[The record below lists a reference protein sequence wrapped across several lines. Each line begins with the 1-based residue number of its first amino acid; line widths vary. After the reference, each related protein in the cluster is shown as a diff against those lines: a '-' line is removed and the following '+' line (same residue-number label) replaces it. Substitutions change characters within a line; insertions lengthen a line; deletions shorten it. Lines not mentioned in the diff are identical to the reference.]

1 MAVLTYLR
9 RILESLDHPDMIN
22 LILHYLLALPN
33 ALPYQLRSKSS
44 VSDARKRKSMDL
56 ASMMAERS
64 DVTVTPLL
72 FNLVDLILACLR
84 SHNQQTI
91 HVTLQLVSAILKR
104 HHRYAVITLLKTEI
118 LPPNNLRRTIGAHE
132 QEVEYIMSLAG
143 SIGGQTNFDDIYQ
156 DVLRDT
162 MSRLENHP
170 CSIKMVA
177 PRISTSN
184 QRLPDSL
191 PGAPKDVTEHT
202 LRPDDPLLNSLLDLL
217 ETFFINPVE
226 TNLSVTETLVD
237 LAVCGYMRIEGWLIR
252 NPRSYTYYEVEVATE
267 VKSEAEVQ
275 PVTHVTAPPE
285 TQTEPIIE
293 HEDEVKQDDGATRA
307 EDAVGDNEPNPE
319 SSAESPGE
327 GEVEAETQSEAEPKV
342 ASETEHEPNAEGE
355 TEAQPKA
362 DSEAKP
368 EAEPELEPEVET
380 EAEVSGMA
388 EPEVVEP
395 EEKAEGQ
402 DPEAQDE
409 SKPKAEVEAE
419 KPVESNE
426 VSMDKDKE
434 ESADASPM
442 EVPETK
448 IPTEP
453 KEEEKEV
460 PHAAEL
466 EQVEKMK
473 RCREWP
479 QWTQAS
485 APRVMNVLKHL
496 EDQVLTYKK
505 TIPRFDE
512 LVQQRRE
519 AFQTADAMLQT
530 PQPSYKATPI
540 QQDTPDR
547 SSFEDISR
555 SASPSRP
562 SALEGLAHR
571 LLSELGTPSR
581 SSSPRGRKE
590 LNRSSASGGAT
601 PSSKPSLTPN
611 PELSHHHL
619 DRRKL
624 ARSSSPS
631 KGSPNKSRDES
642 YFSPGREAIVSSQV
656 AAFAAI
662 DQTILARKVGLPHD
676 KVEPIPLKFD
686 RDPIPEPVEEEP
698 EQAAEDE
705 SEVDNPSADENA
717 PAVDPTVSV
726 SHLVTNVIVLQS
738 FLFELAS
745 LVQVRAGLFDEVRFI

>member
-275 PVTHVTAPPE
+275 PTTQVTAPPE
-285 TQTEPIIE
+285 IQTDPIIE
-293 HEDEVKQDDGATRA
+293 NGDEVKQDDGETRA
-307 EDAVGDNEPNPE
+307 EDAVEDNQAKPE
-319 SSAESPGE
+319 SSADSPGE
-327 GEVEAETQSEAEPKV
+327 GEVEAEEQLETEPKV
-342 ASETEHEPNAEGE
+342 ASETEHEANAEGE
-355 TEAQPKA
+355 TQVQ
-362 DSEAKP
+362 P
-368 EAEPELEPEVET
+368 EAEPKAESELEPEVKVETVAEASGIT
-380 EAEVSGMA
+380 EAEVDGS
-388 EPEVVEP
+388 

-402 DPEAQDE
+402 APEAQDE
-409 SKPKAEVEAE
+409 AKPKAEVEVE
-419 KPVESNE
+419 KPAESNE
-426 VSMDKDKE
+426 VATDKDKE

-442 EVPETK
+442 EVPEIK

-479 QWTQAS
+479 QWSQAS

-631 KGSPNKSRDES
+631 KGSPNKGRDES

-686 RDPIPEPVEEEP
+686 RDPIPEPVEEP
-698 EQAAEDE
+698 DQAAEDE